1 MNRRAIGLVLFW
13 LGIAGV
19 VVMQALTWFQSP
31 MQRLHET
38 EELLGTIYAVD
49 GVVWWLRMI
58 ATSGLTL
65 SITGVLIST
74 TEKGS
79 YFWLLG
85 ILPATAI
92 SIGMFWAPTQYAPQ
106 LFGIGGTVIL
116 ASYFG
121 ILWIWTQTY
130 SAYQGPARTGRSIQL
145 LGYSFLVS
153 TALLLCL
160 YFGNP
165 NIQALADYPI
175 PSPLSINV
183 TLSLAMLLLFV
194 GEYVVAAS
202 LKSVP
207 AHAQETPAP
216 SAGAVQ
222 PKTT

>member
-31 MQRLHET
+31 MQRLHEA
-38 EELLGTIYAVD
+38 EELRGTIYAVD

-106 LFGIGGTVIL
+106 LFGIGGDRNPRFVLRNPVDMEPDLLRVSRPGQDRQEYPTPGL
-116 ASYFG
+116 FLPRFDGPATMF
-121 ILWIWTQTY
+121 ILWKPEHP
-130 SAYQGPARTGRSIQL
+130 GTGRLSNTQ
-145 LGYSFLVS
+145 
-153 TALLLCL
+153 
-160 YFGNP
+160 
-165 NIQALADYPI
+165 
-175 PSPLSINV
+175 SPQYQCHLEPCHV
-183 TLSLAMLLLFV
+183 
-194 GEYVVAAS
+194 AS
-202 LKSVP
+202 LR
-207 AHAQETPAP
+207 
-216 SAGAVQ
+216 G
-222 PKTT
+222 